1 MNSITWRLVRNA
13 DSQVNLRPTESE
25 TLRVEEVQPSLFNKP
40 SKVLLKPIKVF
51 QFSYCILHLCNFCLV
66 LFKILCEILTLFM
79 HSSSVLGEHLY
90 DHYSEFSAR

>member
-40 SKVLLKPIKVF
+40 SKVLLKPPKVWEPLNYAV
-51 QFSYCILHLCNFCLV
+51 QLLPLLALHS
-66 LFKILCEILTLFM
+66 KPSM
-79 HSSSVLGEHLY
+79 QP
-90 DHYSEFSAR
+90 